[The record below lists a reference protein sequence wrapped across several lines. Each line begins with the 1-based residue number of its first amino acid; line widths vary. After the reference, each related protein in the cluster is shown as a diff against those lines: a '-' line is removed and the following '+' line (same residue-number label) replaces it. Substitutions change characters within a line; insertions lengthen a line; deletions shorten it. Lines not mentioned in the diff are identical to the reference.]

1 MDNSTLPLGRKN
13 IIYHLFWLI
22 ALLSFQLSAQTE
34 DNAPAIDKNIELI
47 EHYYQ
52 KSGESLPH
60 QDVVQLANQ
69 VVSQRDLY
77 NSDILA
83 KTFVILAETA
93 SNNGDMAT
101 AFQFAQDGLQINT
114 TEPDIPMR
122 LHLKLAAANYTRG
135 KFQLAQQHAEQV
147 LSVSN
152 NDLWLHHRLIALAYR
167 SMTYALMAEPELAQA
182 DLKQLQ
188 QLMSDNQEFS
198 EHIHL
203 LEIIAVA
210 NIYLGNYQT
219 AIDLDLHILKLR
231 FQLKRF
237 TKISQTY
244 ANLASAYRRLG
255 QYDDA
260 YNAYWE
266 AKKYAEQQN
275 ANINLAYALLGL
287 GEVLITQQN
296 FGQAY
301 AYLTDAEQLFN
312 GKNLPKPYLSTLIA
326 LADAA
331 INIGEQE
338 RAKQLINQALKL
350 ASSIELTVEQAK
362 LYRIAS
368 KFNEQDGQFERA
380 LAYLQKFQ
388 QLVEKFQP
396 LTSVTTKSEQTA
408 TQDENANLSLALAY
422 DSDLKLQYTKKF
434 DKQQQLITILVALV
448 LALTTVLIVAILKSN
463 KRTIQYHT
471 PELKHL
477 TSPFYSKKM
486 YQQAYKQARYFQY
499 DLALVYL
506 KVDNWSELEY
516 RCSKRT
522 CQEVRKTVAS
532 IIDSHIG
539 EFDQAALLNDGEY
552 IVVFPHQTEQDA
564 YAKVQDLSKALQANF
579 FANLGDFTL
588 DIHYA
593 LESPIVQDIDPFLFL
608 SKLAEATARPK
619 N

>member
-1 MDNSTLPLGRKN
+1 MLTLGRKG
-13 IIYHLFWLI
+13 IIYRFLWLI
-22 ALLSFQLSAQTE
+22 ALLSFQLFAQVQ
-34 DNAPAIDKNIELI
+34 DNNQTINKNIELI

-52 KSGESLPH
+52 KNSESLPD
-60 QDVVQLANQ
+60 QTIVQLAHNII
-69 VVSQRDLY
+69 SQRTAY
-77 NSDILA
+77 NSDIVA
-83 KTFVILAETA
+83 KAFVLLAETA
-93 SNNGDMAT
+93 SNKGDMAT
-101 AFQFAQDGLQINT
+101 AFQFAQDGLQINPT
-114 TEPDIPMR
+114 KPDIGMR

-147 LSVSN
+147 LAISD
-152 NDLWLHHRLIALAYR
+152 NDLWLHYRLYALAYR
-167 SMTYALMAEPELAQA
+167 SMTYALMAKPKLAQA

-188 QLMSDNQEFS
+188 QLMSNNQAFS

-210 NIYLGNYQT
+210 NIYLGNYHT

-255 QYDDA
+255 RYDDA

-296 FGQAY
+296 YGQAY
-301 AYLTDAEQLFN
+301 IYLTDAEQLFN

-338 RAKQLINQALKL
+338 RAKHLLNQALKL
-350 ASSIELTVEQAK
+350 ASSIELTIDQAN

-368 KFNEQDGQFERA
+368 KFNEQNGQFERA
-380 LAYLQKFQ
+380 LAYLQKYQ

-396 LTSVTTKSEQTA
+396 LAAVAIKTEQTR
-408 TQDENANLSLALAY
+408 TQNENANLSLALAY
-422 DSDLKLQYTKKF
+422 DSELKLQYVKKF
-434 DKQQQLITILVALV
+434 DDQQQLISILGALV
-448 LALTTVLIVAILKSN
+448 LTLTIVLIVAILKNN

-499 DLALVYL
+499 DLALAYL
-506 KVDNWSELEY
+506 KVENWSELEY
-516 RCSKRT
+516 LCSKRT
-522 CQEVRKTVAS
+522 CQEVRKTIAH

-564 YAKVQDLSKALQANF
+564 YAKVQDIGKALQANL

-588 DIHYA
+588 NIHYA
-593 LESPIVQDIDPFLFL
+593 LESPIIQDIDPFLFL
-608 SKLAEATARPK
+608 SKLAEATTRAK